1 MAGSTC
7 WGCPQHDGKHG
18 QQCPQGRRKGSIA
31 TAATRHDV
39 SPPSARGIERTSLV
53 KANLVAANDLT
64 WLYYPP
70 CRWDRPWKT
79 RGRCRVKQARASV
92 DQQQCCD
99 RASDL

>member
-70 CRWDRPWKT
+70 CRWDKPWKT
-79 RGRCRVKQARASV
+79 RGHREGFSLVPIAASAGPV
-92 DQQQCCD
+92 GGEP
-99 RASDL
+99 A